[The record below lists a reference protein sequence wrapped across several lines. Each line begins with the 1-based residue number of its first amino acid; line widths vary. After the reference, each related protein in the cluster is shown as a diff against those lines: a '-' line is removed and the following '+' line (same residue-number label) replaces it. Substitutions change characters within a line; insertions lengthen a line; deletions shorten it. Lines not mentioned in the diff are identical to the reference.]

1 MSLSE
6 LEKGDE
12 AIIMNIYADKDLR
25 RRLYMFGIIKNEI
38 LVLKECS
45 LGKQTIGVLAGQTFV
60 ALRIDEAEKIEVEKI

>member
-1 MSLSE
+1 MPLSE

-12 AIIMNIYADKDLR
+12 AIIMNLYADKDLR

-38 LVLKECS
+38 LMVMECS
-45 LGKQTIGVLAGQTFV
+45 PGKQTLGVLVGSTLV